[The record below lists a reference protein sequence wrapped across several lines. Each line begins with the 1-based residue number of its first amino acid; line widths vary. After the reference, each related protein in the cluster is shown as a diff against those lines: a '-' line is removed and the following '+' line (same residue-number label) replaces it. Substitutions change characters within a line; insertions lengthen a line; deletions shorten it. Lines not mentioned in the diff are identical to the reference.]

1 MSSNVDKRVVEME
14 FDNSKFERNV
24 KESMGTLNKLKES
37 LNMKGVSDGL
47 DEVQVKFS
55 SFEVAAITAIS
66 NITNRVVNL
75 GIQLVKSLST
85 DNISAGWE
93 KFGQKTQSVATMASQ
108 SIKIAGQELTDYS
121 EKMNAINAQLEKL
134 NWFTDQTSY
143 NFTDMVDNIGKFTAA
158 GQDLDAS
165 VDAMMGIANWAAL
178 SGQNATT
185 ASRAMYQLSQALS
198 KGYVQLID
206 YKSIQ
211 NANMDTQEFR
221 QTVLDTA
228 VALGELTKEGENYI
242 TKTGKKFT
250 RNQFTEELSEKWF
263 SSDVLTKSL
272 KKYSGAVERI
282 YEISEETGLTATEV
296 MARYGD
302 ELDEFGLKAFNAAQE
317 ARTFTDVINS
327 VKDAVSTGWMTTAE
341 KVFGAYDDS
350 KELWTDLANE
360 LYDVFAEG
368 GNFRN
373 EILNTWKDL
382 AGRADIFQHGGDNQ
396 GAFWNI
402 YDSIIAVVDLI
413 KGAWND
419 IFPKSEFSDYDDK
432 VSDIANK
439 FKIFTENLRENT
451 ARVKELLT
459 NNKILTNIFKG
470 LFTILKVGLAAIK
483 TIWYAVNPLVATLKD
498 IIKNVFDKISY
509 YLSDLSFMENIINNI
524 YETAYKVSEVLSDI
538 IEGISSGDVLGNF
551 ISFLQDIFDI
561 IKNSDLITNIKDSIV
576 EFISSFQKSGGTL
589 NNFKKIITGILS
601 ILNSTWKLIKKLIDY
616 ISVNVS
622 PLVSSLIKTLA
633 KLAGTALGKVVEF
646 LGTIIQTLSKLIDF
660 ESLISE
666 ITDNIA
672 ILSTDG
678 INLSIKPFAT
688 LIESFKALLSAAIVL
703 LKAIVPIIT
712 VAVQVITKLV
722 NAISTFIVKLFS
734 GKTAALKVAMVA
746 VIAILAMFVV
756 WAATIKSSI
765 SEVFN
770 NLSGLLNAIAYKIY
784 ASILMTITSSL
795 LMMAASI
802 ILLSFIDVGSLVKA
816 MSALIILSGVL
827 MAFMYVIKNVDPKS
841 IRRQAKNARS
851 CSMMI
856 SKISSAMIKAALSL
870 ILFGTALKLISGI
883 KNISQGV
890 GTLVVL
896 VGAIVGISAVA
907 KLLTNKDIKN
917 MNRLAHVCMAF
928 SGALAI
934 FGTTLAIIAVASPLL
949 SIGKII
955 ALVASF
961 TAMTAVFVGLSKLV
975 KAADAGQ
982 FALFGASMILFGAAM
997 IEFAS
1002 CIDIIGVLPI
1012 SKVWNGVAAISA
1024 FTVMMALIIKVV
1036 GIFSSLKLLVFASGM
1051 LALGKAMAVFAAI
1064 MVTLSVVEEGSL
1076 KKSRQCIQ
1084 SFIVMMALIV
1094 KVVDIFSSLNL
1105 LVFASGMIL
1114 LGVAMSEFAT
1124 VMIALSAI
1132 SWSNMSKAL
1141 IAITTLIGS
1150 VAGILIAFDKLKINT
1165 LKIIP
1170 FAAAMI
1176 VLSVALTGFAIAMAM
1191 FSSISWAGIAK
1202 GLIGLAAAFV
1212 ITYAAGIL
1220 MKSVIITIL
1229 EFAAAALLLSIG
1241 ILALSIA
1248 FSTFVTAITVFADS
1262 FVTSFQLLLETIIA
1276 SAELI
1281 KDTLITFGAALLESI
1296 NALIPII
1303 VQVVTDCT
1311 LALLQSVQDVAPK
1324 FLETIVILIKSVL
1337 SAVQEVVPDLLD
1349 AVATIITEVLK
1360 FLKNNIYSWTV
1371 SLTEIFIL
1379 SIEALTTKL
1388 PELIEALTEFFVTF
1402 IESSLISLS
1411 TKIYRLITSA
1421 VDFVLEFIAQLG
1433 KAFKNTSEK
1442 MVDTFYQFGLDLM
1455 AGLWNGIVEALADM
1469 LGGIPWIGDDIK
1481 RWMQDSLQIHSP
1493 SKMTE
1498 EMGVYLMEG
1507 LGVGMHEG
1515 LDKTCKDASDTMS
1528 EVISAVGNTIQEGI
1542 DDDNL
1547 TITPVLDLSNV
1558 NAGANSISSMMSSIS
1573 GTKIG
1578 VSTNMAT
1585 NASREIGRV
1594 KSTSAINQNG
1604 GNTTNNTSND
1614 SYNVT
1619 FNVTTDDPETLAE
1632 QLDEILQR
1640 NRLRTGL
1647 AKGGV

>member
-37 LNMKGVSDGL
+37 LNMEGVSDGL
-47 DEVQVKFS
+47 DEVQIKFS
-55 SFEVAAITAIS
+55 SLEVAAITVIS

-75 GIQLVKSLST
+75 GIQLIKSLSI
-85 DNISAGWE
+85 DNISAGWD

-121 EKMNAINAQLEKL
+121 EKMEAINEQLEKL

-272 KKYSGAVERI
+272 AKYSAAVERI

-302 ELDEFGLKAFNAAQE
+302 ELDEFGLKAFKASQE

-382 AGRADIFQHGGDNQ
+382 AGRADIFKHGGDNQ

-402 YDSIIAVVDLI
+402 YDSIVAVVDLI
-413 KGAWND
+413 KSAWND
-419 IFPKSEFSDYDDK
+419 IFPKSEFSDYDDQ
-432 VSDIANK
+432 VSDIASK
-439 FKIFTENLRENT
+439 FKTFTENLRENT

-459 NNKILTNIFKG
+459 NNKVLTNIFRG
-470 LFTILKVGLAAIK
+470 LFIVLKVGLATVKA
-483 TIWYAVNPLVATLKD
+483 IWYAVDPLVTTLKD
-498 IIKNVFDKISY
+498 IVKNVFDKISY
-509 YLSDLSFMENIINNI
+509 YLSDLSFMENIINDI
-524 YETAYKVSEVLSDI
+524 YEIAYKVSGVLSEI

-561 IKNSDLITNIKDSIV
+561 IKNSEIIANVKDSFI
-576 EFISSFQKSGGTL
+576 EFISSFQNSGGTL
-589 NNFKKIITGILS
+589 ENFKKIITGILS
-601 ILNSTWKLIKKLIDY
+601 ILNNVWKLIKKVIDFV
-616 ISVNVS
+616 SANVM
-622 PLVSSLIKTLA
+622 PLVNSLVKTLA
-633 KLAGTALGKVVEF
+633 KLAGTALGKVVEL
-646 LGTIIQTLSKLIDF
+646 LGTIIQSLTKLVDF
-660 ESLISE
+660 NSLINE
-666 ITDNIA
+666 IKDNVSS
-672 ILSTDG
+672 LNTDG
-678 INLSIKPFAT
+678 VEFNIKPFAA
-688 LIESFKALLSAAIVL
+688 LLESFKTLLSAVIVL
-703 LKAIVPIIT
+703 LKAIVPVIT
-712 VAVQVITKLV
+712 IAVQIIAKLIST
-722 NAISTFIVKLFS
+722 ISTFIVKMFS
-734 GKTAALKVAMVA
+734 GKTAALKIAMVA

-756 WAATIKSSI
+756 WIAAIKNSI
-765 SEVFN
+765 TGVFDS
-770 NLSGLLNAIAYKIY
+770 LSGLLEAMAYKAY
-784 ASILMTITSSL
+784 ASIIKTVTISL

-802 ILLSFIDVGSLVKA
+802 ILLSFIDVGSLIKS
-816 MSALIILSGVL
+816 MSVLLILSSVL
-827 MAFMYVIKNVDPKS
+827 MAFMYAIKNIDPKS
-841 IRRQAKNARS
+841 IRQQSKNAIAYAKV
-851 CSMMI
+851 I
-856 SKISSAMIKAALSL
+856 SKVSAAMIKASISL
-870 ILFGTALKLISGI
+870 LMFGAALKLISGI
-883 KNISQGV
+883 KNIEQGVGILIILV
-890 GTLVVL
+890 GTLV
-896 VGAIVGISAVA
+896 GISAAA
-907 KLLTNKDIKN
+907 KLLSNKDIKN
-917 MNRLAHVCMAF
+917 MNRLALVCMTF

-934 FGTTLAIIAVASPLL
+934 YGTTLALIALVSPLL
-949 SIGKII
+949 NIGKII
-955 ALVASF
+955 TLVASF
-961 TAMTAVFVGLSKLV
+961 TAMTAVFIGLSKLV
-975 KAADAGQ
+975 KSADAGK
-982 FALFGASMILFGAAM
+982 FAIFGASMILFGAAM
-997 IEFAS
+997 IEFAA

-1024 FTVMMALIIKVV
+1024 FTVMMALIVKVV
-1036 GIFSSLKLLVFASGM
+1036 GIFSSLKLNAFATSM
-1051 LALGKAMAVFAAI
+1051 
-1064 MVTLSVVEEGSL
+1064 
-1076 KKSRQCIQ
+1076 
-1084 SFIVMMALIV
+1084 IV
-1094 KVVDIFSSLNL
+1094 
-1105 LVFASGMIL
+1105 
-1114 LGVAMSEFAT
+1114 LGVAMNEFAA
-1124 VMIALSAI
+1124 VMLALSTI
-1132 SWSNMSKAL
+1132 SWGGMSRAL
-1141 IAITTLIGS
+1141 TSISALIGS

-1165 LKIIP
+1165 LKLIP

-1176 VLSVALTGFAIAMAM
+1176 VLSVAMTQFAIAM
-1191 FSSISWAGIAK
+1191 SIYGTISWSGIAK
-1202 GLIGLAAAFV
+1202 GLIGMAAAF
-1212 ITYAAGIL
+1212 IIMYAAGVLLKGVIL
-1220 MKSVIITIL
+1220 TIL
-1229 EFAAAALLLSIG
+1229 EFAASALILSVG

-1248 FSTFVTAITVFADS
+1248 FSTFVTAIVVFADS
-1262 FVTSFQLLLETIIA
+1262 FVTTFQLLLETIIA

-1281 KDTLITFGAALLESI
+1281 KDTLTTLGTALLESI
-1296 NALIPII
+1296 ETLIPLIMSIVEDCII
-1303 VQVVTDCT
+1303 SLLDIIQNVVPKILDTIVT
-1311 LALLQSVQDVAPK
+1311 LLKSLLSAIREVIPDI
-1324 FLETIVILIKSVL
+1324 LETVGV
-1337 SAVQEVVPDLLD
+1337 
-1349 AVATIITEVLK
+1349 IITSVLK
-1360 FLKNNIYSWTV
+1360 FLKDNISNWVV
-1371 SLTEIFIL
+1371 SIVDIIIQFI
-1379 SIEALTTKL
+1379 SALTPKL
-1388 PELIEALTEFFVTF
+1388 PELVKVLTEFLVTF
-1402 IESSLISLS
+1402 IESSLSSLS
-1411 TKIYRLITSA
+1411 ANIYRLITTA
-1421 VDFVLEFIAQLG
+1421 VDFVLEFISQLG
-1433 KAFKNTSEK
+1433 KAFKDTSAK
-1442 MVDTFYQFGLDLM
+1442 MVDTFVQFGKDLM
-1455 AGLWNGIVEALADM
+1455 AGLWNGIVEALADL
-1469 LGGIPWIGDDIK
+1469 LGDIPIIGGKIK
-1481 RWMQDSLQIHSP
+1481 EYLQNSLQIHSP

-1507 LGVGMHEG
+1507 LGVGINES
-1515 LDKTCKDASDTMS
+1515 LDETCRDASDTMS
-1528 EVISAVGNTIQEGI
+1528 EVISAVANTIQDGV

-1558 NAGANSISSMMSSIS
+1558 QAGASSISSMMSSIS
-1573 GTKIG
+1573 GSKIG
-1578 VSTNMAT
+1578 VSTNIAS
-1585 NASREIGRV
+1585 NASREISRV
-1594 KSTSAINQNG
+1594 KSSTAANQNG
-1604 GNTTNNTSND
+1604 SLNTTNNTSND

-1619 FNVTTDDPETLAE
+1619 FNVTTDDPEELAE

-1640 NRLRTGL
+1640 NRLRSSL